1 MGLAGFESSA
11 TALLAAVALSESP
24 SSMALAR
31 VYTPRSESPSLKRRF
46 RSSCS
51 ALYVL
56 RPWETHVQV
65 LASAVFGLVLVGL
78 KYVPAGTA
86 CPANAPH
93 TGRPVAGLSVVGNV
107 AGHGD
112 AGQTT
117 GAGALASTPMI
128 S

>member
-1 MGLAGFESSA
+1 
-11 TALLAAVALSESP
+11 
-24 SSMALAR
+24 MALAN
-31 VYTPRSESPSLKRRF
+31 VYTPRSDSAPLKRRF

-56 RPWETHVQV
+56 RPSETHVHV

-78 KYVPAGTA
+78 KYVPAGTG
-86 CPANAPH
+86 CPPNAPN
-93 TGRPVAGLSVVGNV
+93 TGRPVPGSRVVGNV
-107 AGHGD
+107 AGQGD

-117 GAGALASTPMI
+117 GTGALASTPMI